1 MISRKDIDCGK
12 EFDWGLTSEN
22 YSKYR
27 DIYPAEFYKS
37 IVGLGCGTKG
47 AKNA

>member
-22 YSKYR
+22 YAKY
-27 DIYPAEFYKS
+27 IIFALQLVKIVLFY
-37 IVGLGCGTKG
+37 
-47 AKNA
+47 